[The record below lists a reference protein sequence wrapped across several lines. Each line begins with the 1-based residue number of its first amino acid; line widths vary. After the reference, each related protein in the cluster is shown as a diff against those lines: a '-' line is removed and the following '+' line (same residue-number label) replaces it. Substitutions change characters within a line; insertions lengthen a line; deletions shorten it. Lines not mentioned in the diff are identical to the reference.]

1 MAKRKASR
9 QRDAYQQGHEEE
21 EPGDGQC
28 HSRNEVDDPAQLTGQ
43 RCRRR
48 YGSAGQSGDSGKPR
62 VSTCLGHHG
71 VCLSVDEERP
81 APGAVAAALW
91 YGFTF
96 ACQHG
101 LIHGT
106 AGGNGQDDVGGHPV
120 TRSHDDCVTRDQF
133 TGMNPE
139 DVSVPTDGDVSR
151 QQRAQFCGR
160 VLGTFLLDVGEDP
173 VDDDHYDDGDT
184 KLRQPSDEGECSG
197 APQHQCKKMRQL
209 AQELPPL
216 WR

>member
-1 MAKRKASR
+1 M
-9 QRDAYQQGHEEE
+9 
-21 EPGDGQC
+21 
-28 HSRNEVDDPAQLTGQ
+28 DDSAQLTGQ

-48 YGSAGQSGDSGKPR
+48 YGSAGQCGDSGKPR

-71 VCLSVDEERP
+71 VCLSVDKERP
-81 APGAVAAALW
+81 APGTVAAGLC
-91 YGFTF
+91 YSFTF
-96 ACQHG
+96 TCQHG

-106 AGGNGQDDVGGHPV
+106 AGGNGQDDVGGHSV
-120 TRSHDDCVTRDQF
+120 TRCQDDCVTWDQF

-139 DVSVPTDGDVSR
+139 DVSVPTDADVGR

-184 KLRQPSDEGECSG
+184 KLRQPSDEGEYSG

-216 WR
+216 RR